1 MKEANKIAKYLTD
14 ISEVDV
20 FANSRRREN
29 IDVRSLLTFIL
40 RNHLGMTFHQIKNFY
55 ENNGKHYDHATAMHS
70 LKTFEVNRRYSK
82 SLDEWLKKIQF
93 LIRDKSNIKKGM
105 LEHKL
110 QYLHSNDINKLL
122 KIVNDMPQKEIDGER
137 QTKEKATTDI

>member
-137 QTKEKATTDI
+137 QTKEKAPANI

>member
-29 IDVRSLLTFIL
+29 VEMRSLLTFIL

-137 QTKEKATTDI
+137 QTKEKAPANI

>member
-82 SLDEWLKKIQF
+82 SLDEWLRKIQF

>member
-82 SLDEWLKKIQF
+82 SLDEWLRKIQF

-137 QTKEKATTDI
+137 QTKEKATTNI

>member
-14 ISEVDV
+14 ISEIDV
-20 FANSRRREN
+20 FENSRRREN
-29 IDVRSLLTFIL
+29 IDVRSLLVFVL

-55 ENNGKHYDHATAMHS
+55 EKNGKHYDHATAMHS

-82 SLDEWLKKIQF
+82 SLDEWLRKIQF
-93 LIRDKSNIKKGM
+93 LIRDKSNIKKGI

-110 QYLHSNDINKLL
+110 QYLYNNDINKLL
-122 KIVNDMPQKEIDGER
+122 KIVNEMPQKEI
-137 QTKEKATTDI
+137 KESK

>member
-20 FANSRRREN
+20 FENSRRREN
-29 IDVRSLLTFIL
+29 IDVRSLLVFVL

-55 ENNGKHYDHATAMHS
+55 EKNGKHYDHATAMHS

-82 SLDEWLKKIQF
+82 SLDEWLRKIQF
-93 LIRDKSNIKKGM
+93 LIRDKSNIKKGI

-110 QYLHSNDINKLL
+110 QYLHNNDINKLL
-122 KIVNDMPQKEIDGER
+122 KIVNEMPQIKIDGER
-137 QTKEKATTDI
+137 QTKEKATTNI

>member
-1 MKEANKIAKYLTD
+1 
-14 ISEVDV
+14 
-20 FANSRRREN
+20 
-29 IDVRSLLTFIL
+29 
-40 RNHLGMTFHQIKNFY
+40 
-55 ENNGKHYDHATAMHS
+55 MHS

-137 QTKEKATTDI
+137 QTKEKAPANI